1 VSALIKYMST
11 LTDLSTGATGPPN
24 ATEGNFMVRQFLASP
39 KLPLRFYLAAGTFE
53 IDRDGGG
60 GNILESTRYLR
71 DVLLA
76 KGYQVHYQQ
85 FVGGHDGL
93 SWRGRSLTASS
104 RCSEFTK
111 VPRNFSPWLQKKV
124 AKSVQC
130 GEHSSLMKSRPRAR
144 VASSYVD

>member
-1 VSALIKYMST
+1 
-11 LTDLSTGATGPPN
+11 
-24 ATEGNFMVRQFLASP
+24 
-39 KLPLRFYLAAGTFE
+39 LRFYLAAGTFE

-93 SWRGRSLTASS
+93 SWRGTLAD
-104 RCSEFTK
+104 CLIALLG
-111 VPRNFSPWLQKKV
+111 V
-124 AKSVQC
+124 
-130 GEHSSLMKSRPRAR
+130 H
-144 VASSYVD
+144 